1 MPNWCRNTLFITGP
15 EDEAHKLRQLMTSQK
30 SKFDFQ
36 SILPMPEEIR
46 TAAVSEDAEAAWDL
60 KYGVWAK
67 TESYYGPS
75 EFDSYEKALKAAR
88 ANIPRFDHYADHA
101 QKCLERYGHRD
112 WCSWTSDI
120 WGTNGTCRS
129 AGWMSRARAE
139 KRGAVNVVYFD
150 TAWAPPLPVVIALSA
165 RFPSLT
171 LRLTYSESQI
181 CFKGFS
187 TCRAGEEIDSWYE
200 EYDGEP
206 ELFEFGSLD
215 HNLRGLT
222 DNFVYI
228 GAGRALDSR
237 GPRLP
242 GSKWANPFSTLDC
255 TDKEKVELY
264 RRWLLGDMD
273 VASKLGMRGC
283 RPPSIKNIGHHLMGR
298 DLVCDCTAKPCHG
311 LILLNFLTG
320 NFDELEYTDDDERD
334 DSDD

>member
-1 MPNWCRNTLFITGP
+1 MPNWCNNTLYITGP

-30 SKFDFQ
+30 NKFDFH

-46 TAAVSEDAEAAWDL
+46 TSPSSSDAAAAWDL

-67 TESYYGPS
+67 TTSDYGPS
-75 EFDSYEKALKAAR
+75 KFGSYEKALAAAR
-88 ANIPRFDHYADHA
+88 AKIPEFDHYADHA

-112 WCSWTSDI
+112 WYSWARDT
-120 WGTNGTCRS
+120 WGTKWTCIS

-150 TAWAPPLPVVIALSA
+150 TAYAPPLPVVIALSA
-165 RFPSLT
+165 HFPSLT

-181 CFKGFS
+181 GFKGFS
-187 TCRAGEEIDSWYE
+187 TCQAGEEIASQYG
-200 EYDGEP
+200 EYDE
-206 ELFEFGSLD
+206 ESEIGSLD
-215 HNLRGLT
+215 HYPWAVT
-222 DNFVYI
+222 DNFIYI
-228 GAGRALDSR
+228 GAGRAGDSR

-242 GSKWANPFSTLDC
+242 GSKWQNPFSTLDC

-273 VASKLGMRGC
+273 RASKLGIRGC
-283 RPPSIKNIGHHLMGR
+283 RPPCIENIGHHLKGR
-298 DLVCDCTAKPCHG
+298 TLVCDCTAKPCHG
-311 LILLNFLTG
+311 RILLNFLTG

-334 DSDD
+334 NSDD